1 MKQRYLILL
10 LLLIISVN
18 YNIHPQEKVLQ
29 AGESLI
35 YTVYFG
41 FIKLG
46 EVRVFLNSP
55 YYESRRKIYSASAKL
70 FSYEGIPFV
79 GVKYFFDSKM
89 RDDKTGVVSEEFRS
103 SDFKDESAGG
113 KMIVRTEYDFDYY
126 TNKDTNFIKIR
137 KYKDTDP
144 GNPEMDTTTAFEKGK
159 EYQDGLSILYN
170 ARLNSFQKGS
180 EGRKNIKVFINEKES
195 SLKYSFDQNRDV
207 VSTGLVDYDMA
218 GIRIAGVA
226 DFVGVVGLTGEFEG
240 WFSDDDARVPLK
252 ARFNIIIGSV
262 TLELKSYIRP
272 GWVPPKYNE

>member
-126 TNKDTNFIKIR
+126 TNKDTNYIKIR

>member
-1 MKQRYLILL
+1 LKSRYLILFF
-10 LLLIISVN
+10 LLIILIN

-29 AGESLI
+29 AGESLV

-46 EVRVFLNSP
+46 EVRFYLNSP
-55 YYESRRKIYSASAKL
+55 YYENRRKIYSASAKM

-103 SDFKDESAGG
+103 SDFKDESSGG
-113 KMIVRTEYDFDYY
+113 KMIIRTEYDFDYY
-126 TNKDTNFIKIR
+126 SNKDTSTVKIK

-144 GNPEMDTTTAFEKGK
+144 GNPEMDTVYRIEKGK
-159 EYQDGLSILYN
+159 EYLDGLTILYN

-195 SLKYSFDQNRDV
+195 SLRYSFDQNRDA

-226 DFVGVVGLTGEFEG
+226 DFVGVMGLTGEFEG
-240 WFSDDDARVPLK
+240 WFSDDDGRVPLK
-252 ARFNIIIGSV
+252 ARLNILIGSV
-262 TLELKSYIRP
+262 TLELKSYVRP
-272 GWVPPKYNE
+272 GWYPPKFSN

>member
-1 MKQRYLILL
+1 MKQKYSILL
-10 LLLIISVN
+10 LLLIIFVN
-18 YNIHPQEKVLQ
+18 NNIHPQEKVLQ
-29 AGESLI
+29 AGESLV

-46 EVRVFLNSP
+46 EVRIFLNNP
-55 YYESRRKIYSASAKL
+55 YYENRRKIYSASAKM

-79 GVKYFFDSKM
+79 GVKYFFDTKM

-103 SDFKDESAGG
+103 SDFKDESSGG
-113 KMIVRTEYDFDYY
+113 KMIIRTEYDFDYY
-126 TNKDTNFIKIR
+126 SNKDTNFIKIK

-144 GNPEMDTTTAFEKGK
+144 GHPELDTVIKFEKGK

-170 ARLNSFQKGS
+170 ARMNSFQKGS
-180 EGRKNIKVFINEKES
+180 EGRKNIKVYINEKES
-195 SLKYSFDQNRDV
+195 SLKYSFDQNRDA

-240 WFSDDDARVPLK
+240 WLSDDDARVPLK

-272 GWVPPKYNE
+272 GWSPPKYSE